1 MGLLMLKINAEKYHL
16 LVSTNNT
23 VEIKIGNFVITNSKS
38 EKLLG
43 VKLAH
48 NLSFNDHISEL

>member
-1 MGLLMLKINAEKYHL
+1 MLKINAEKYHL